1 MTRVR
6 IWVSGVPGVPHAL
19 LIERDDAPAEC
30 YALKNPPSRSAR
42 LGAAYADVFEG
53 HAGTYVD
60 LPRGFPADN
69 ATAAQ
74 RLNDPSI
81 PQIIQQLIRENFP
94 LLPRTRPVPQRP
106 VVQRPAVQRP
116 VAQRPAVQRPVAQPM
131 VPPVPQPAAQ
141 AMAQPVPQAVA
152 QPIPQP
158 VAQVRRPAD
167 ILAEQIRRSRMQDQ
181 TSHAG

>member
-6 IWVSGVPGVPHAL
+6 IWVSGVPGIPHAL

-42 LGAAYADVFEG
+42 LGAAYADQLEG
-53 HAGTYVD
+53 YNGTYVD
-60 LPRGFPADN
+60 LPRGFPTDN
-69 ATAAQ
+69 ATAVQ

-81 PQIIQQLIRENFP
+81 PQVIQQLVRENFP
-94 LLPRTRPVPQRP
+94 LQPRTRPVAQPIASRP
-106 VVQRPAVQRP
+106 VP
-116 VAQRPAVQRPVAQPM
+116 PM
-131 VPPVPQPAAQ
+131 IPQATQPAAL
-141 AMAQPVPQAVA
+141 
-152 QPIPQP
+152 PIPQP
-158 VAQVRRPAD
+158 VAPQPVATQPMAPMRRPAD